1 DSAEFPLWA
10 VNIPL
15 VNLPERVEYKLVKV
29 TAKSRRVVAWERGDN
44 RILDLSGFNR
54 EVAVRITLPP
64 YADDM
69 PGWRGAGVAI
79 PVFSLRSE
87 DDFGVGDFY
96 DLKKLVDWAEKTGQ
110 RFIQILPVNDTTMTH
125 SWSDSYPYNANSTF
139 ALHPMYLRLEELGRL
154 NDKSQMAYYEEMRKE
169 LNALADVD
177 YEAVN
182 RLKTQYTR
190 EMFNQDGDNT
200 LGSKDFADFMSDN
213 SEWLMPYAAY
223 CVLRDKYRTPD
234 FHNWDVYADYDA
246 KRIEAFGKANKKEI
260 DFVCYQQYHLDRQ
273 LRHVREYAH
282 SKGIAI
288 KGDIPI
294 GISRTS
300 VDAWILPLLFNLDC
314 QAGAPPDDFS
324 VLGQNWGFPT
334 YDWEEMS
341 RDGFAWWKARFRK
354 MAEYFDAYRIDHVLG
369 FFRIWQIPMDAIHGL
384 LGMFNPAL
392 PLTAD
397 EMISGYD
404 FRMDVDLYTRPYVKG
419 WMLSEVFGDLTDE
432 AKAVYLSRIGDDSY
446 RLRPEVDTQRK
457 VAGVFAVMP
466 KNEHNTR
473 LCNGLLRLIDDVL
486 FIEDPYEKS
495 KYH

>member
-1 DSAEFPLWA
+1 MTIHFAIDYHTRWGESLYLRLSAPEAKSLEMAPVGSSRWVATLEPDAEELSYTYEVRRGDDVVRSEWGSPHKLVASKSAAEYEVFDRWQDVTDDKPFFSQAFTECINRRETASQPLALQSGHLMLTAEAPAISPDCELVVCGNCPELGSWDPAKAPVMDSAEFPLWA

-200 LGSKDFADFMSDN
+200 L
-213 SEWLMPYAAY
+213 
-223 CVLRDKYRTPD
+223 
-234 FHNWDVYADYDA
+234 
-246 KRIEAFGKANKKEI
+246 
-260 DFVCYQQYHLDRQ
+260 
-273 LRHVREYAH
+273 
-282 SKGIAI
+282 
-288 KGDIPI
+288 
-294 GISRTS
+294 
-300 VDAWILPLLFNLDC
+300 
-314 QAGAPPDDFS
+314 
-324 VLGQNWGFPT
+324 
-334 YDWEEMS
+334 
-341 RDGFAWWKARFRK
+341 
-354 MAEYFDAYRIDHVLG
+354 
-369 FFRIWQIPMDAIHGL
+369 
-384 LGMFNPAL
+384 
-392 PLTAD
+392 
-397 EMISGYD
+397 
-404 FRMDVDLYTRPYVKG
+404 
-419 WMLSEVFGDLTDE
+419 
-432 AKAVYLSRIGDDSY
+432 
-446 RLRPEVDTQRK
+446 
-457 VAGVFAVMP
+457 
-466 KNEHNTR
+466 
-473 LCNGLLRLIDDVL
+473 
-486 FIEDPYEKS
+486 
-495 KYH
+495 